1 MTALN
6 TLAVARRLEEA
17 GMDRRQAEA
26 VAEAASE
33 AAEANRS
40 DLATRADLKSEIAA
54 LETRLTWR
62 MVGTAGVIVAAV
74 KLLPG
79 L

>member
-1 MTALN
+1 MG
-6 TLAVARRLEEA
+6 RRH
-17 GMDRRQAEA
+17 
-26 VAEAASE
+26 AEAAGE

-62 MVGTAGVIVAAV
+62 MVGIAGVIVAAV

>member
-1 MTALN
+1 MTALD

-33 AAEANRS
+33 AAGANRS
-40 DLATRADLKSEIAA
+40 DLATRADLKSEVAA

-62 MVGTAGVIVAAV
+62 MVGIAGAIVAAV

>member
-33 AAEANRS
+33 AAEANRA
-40 DLATRADLKSEIAA
+40 DLATKADLKSEIAA

-62 MVGTAGVIVAAV
+62 MVGIAGVIVAAV

>member
-40 DLATRADLKSEIAA
+40 DLATKTDLKSEIAA
-54 LETRLTWR
+54 SETRLTWR